1 MTFNVFCR
9 IVYNSKFYLLNMHC
23 HCIVR
28 VDEYLLFVKIMQVI
42 CMQNE
47 FKTAYKYE
55 NILKYALKKI
65 KFDDNNNLTV
75 SGIFS

>member
-1 MTFNVFCR
+1 
-9 IVYNSKFYLLNMHC
+9 
-23 HCIVR
+23 
-28 VDEYLLFVKIMQVI
+28 
-42 CMQNE
+42 MQNE

-55 NILKYALKKI
+55 NIFKYALKKI